1 MKYIIIIIVA
11 ALGFTGCKKYLDQVP
26 NDRLTLEETF
36 RNRST
41 AERFLASVY
50 AFVPREHSQRFVG
63 NYNSGPWTGG
73 SDEAEYLWGFVESN
87 QINLGSWD
95 VNSGFTKAFWRDYY
109 KGIRN
114 ATFL

>member
-1 MKYIIIIIVA
+1 MFTLLYRANIA
-11 ALGFTGCKKYLDQVP
+11 NALWVT
-26 NDRLTLEETF
+26 N
-36 RNRST
+36 
-41 AERFLASVY
+41 
-50 AFVPREHSQRFVG
+50 
-63 NYNSGPWTGG
+63 NSGPWTGG